1 MISITFLVRIWSRTN
16 GCKRMNS
23 IAVPVIILSCL
34 ILFGSGC
41 SGLDKKVCVQR
52 IQGNKILSD
61 IKILDYG
68 DYDAML
74 PPFTYCAG
82 DMRYV
87 FAVPEDNMVGTNELD
102 NAIKL
107 LEFQN
112 DGKLEKHVVKKDFM
126 EMVTGPFEFRFLPVW
141 SDKEIAYSQSRGV
154 LLVNIPDKK
163 VEIHTVVPGLDDI
176 IQDLQILDAS
186 KRIFVF
192 EIILP
197 AEGLGNYEK
206 ILKVIRFEN
215 GTFTIFA
222 EHPAGIKTSAYTE
235 PWFVYQKKIF
245 IYKDSTTELEVF
257 DENFKL
263 TTHPLAEA
271 FNKNQIGFRCMQEI
285 AIHPTLPIALIIE
298 QGKWPNEE
306 QLSRFDSLSGLV
318 RDKAADTLYDE
329 ARRLNLYLFR
339 WNEPDE
345 KERFIPL
352 LSLAGS
358 IWNSYNPQNQYSHF
372 SFSPDG
378 KWVVFRDG
386 SIRGNDLYSSDN
398 PVFVAI
404 PINEKNPLLLGKP
417 LKLGN
422 AMRSDAIGPTGTAW
436 TTNPTAFVM
445 CDGVILYRWNL
456 DIYDQIS
463 RQKIKMPPN
472 APDPFVKNGD

>member
-1 MISITFLVRIWSRTN
+1 MKN
-16 GCKRMNS
+16 

-34 ILFGSGC
+34 ISFGSGC
-41 SGLDKKVCVQR
+41 SGPDKAGCKQHTR
-52 IQGNKILSD
+52 ENQAMSD

-74 PPFTYCAG
+74 PPLTYCAG

-87 FAVPEDNMVGTNELD
+87 FAVPKDNVVGTNELD

-107 LEFQN
+107 LEFKS
-112 DGKLEKHVVKKDFM
+112 DGKLEQHVVKKDFM

-141 SDKEIAYSQSRGV
+141 SDKEIAYSQSRGF
-154 LLVNIPDKK
+154 LLINIPDKK
-163 VEIHTVVPGLDDI
+163 VEIHTISPGMYAGDIENIAVLDDK
-176 IQDLQILDAS
+176 
-186 KRIFVF
+186 KRDFVF
-192 EIILP
+192 EVLKSSGRGV
-197 AEGLGNYEK
+197 AETWDEK
-206 ILKVIRFEN
+206 TLKIIRFKN
-215 GTFTIFA
+215 DTFTVLA

-257 DENFKL
+257 DENFKPA
-263 TTHPLAEA
+263 THPLAEA
-271 FNKNQIGFRCMQEI
+271 FNKNQVGFRCMQEI
-285 AIHPTLPIALIIE
+285 AIHPTLPIALVIE
-298 QGKWPNEE
+298 QGKPPTKEI
-306 QLSRFDSLSGLV
+306 LASADSLP
-318 RDKAADTLYDE
+318 DPEDEKAREIIYNEFERLTLF
-329 ARRLNLYLFR
+329 LFR

-345 KERFIPL
+345 KKRFIPL

-358 IWNSYNPQNQYSHF
+358 IWNSYNPLNQYSHL

-378 KWVVFRDG
+378 KWVIFRDG
-386 SIRGNDLYSSDN
+386 SNRSNDLYSSDN

-463 RQKIKMPPN
+463 MEKIKMPPN
-472 APDPFVKNGD
+472 APDPFVKREE

>member
-1 MISITFLVRIWSRTN
+1 MGGV
-16 GCKRMNS
+16 
-23 IAVPVIILSCL
+23 
-34 ILFGSGC
+34 
-41 SGLDKKVCVQR
+41 
-52 IQGNKILSD
+52 
-61 IKILDYG
+61 
-68 DYDAML
+68 
-74 PPFTYCAG
+74 FT
-82 DMRYV
+82 
-87 FAVPEDNMVGTNELD
+87 L
-102 NAIKL
+102 
-107 LEFQN
+107 
-112 DGKLEKHVVKKDFM
+112 
-126 EMVTGPFEFRFLPVW
+126 
-141 SDKEIAYSQSRGV
+141 
-154 LLVNIPDKK
+154 
-163 VEIHTVVPGLDDI
+163 
-176 IQDLQILDAS
+176 
-186 KRIFVF
+186 
-192 EIILP
+192 
-197 AEGLGNYEK
+197 
-206 ILKVIRFEN
+206 
-215 GTFTIFA
+215 A

-257 DENFKL
+257 DENFKPA
-263 TTHPLAEA
+263 THPLAES
-271 FNKNQIGFRCMQEI
+271 FNKNQVGFRCMQEI

-306 QLSRFDSLSGLV
+306 QLSKFDSLPGLAW
-318 RDKAADTLYDE
+318 DKATDPLYDE

-345 KERFIPL
+345 KKRFIPL

-358 IWNSYNPQNQYSHF
+358 IWNSYNPQKQYSHL

-386 SIRGNDLYSSDN
+386 SNRSNDLYSSDN

-463 RQKIKMPPN
+463 LQKIKMPPN
-472 APDPFVKNGD
+472 APDPFVKNDN

>member
-1 MISITFLVRIWSRTN
+1 MNKMKMIAIPLF
-16 GCKRMNS
+16 
-23 IAVPVIILSCL
+23 ILASL
-34 ILFGSGC
+34 IFFGAEC
-41 SGLDKKVCVQR
+41 SGPDKAGYKQNTKGD
-52 IQGNKILSD
+52 QTMSD

-68 DYDAML
+68 DYDVML
-74 PPFTYCAG
+74 PPLTYCAG

-222 EHPAGIKTSAYTE
+222 EHPAGIKTSSYTE
-235 PWFVYQKKIF
+235 PWFVYQKRIF
-245 IYKDSTTELEVF
+245 IYKDSTTEFEVF
-257 DENFKL
+257 DENFNP

-271 FNKNQIGFRCMQEI
+271 FNKNSKNFRQLFEI
-285 AIHPTLPIALIIE
+285 AVHPSLPFALIVE
-298 QGKWPNEE
+298 TGKDTIDWEYLKSLPFEE
-306 QLSRFDSLSGLV
+306 YKKVSAPMLAECSR
-318 RDKAADTLYDE
+318 RT
-329 ARRLNLYLFR
+329 LYLFQ
-339 WNEPDE
+339 WQHSDPE
-345 KERFIPL
+345 KRMTPL
-352 LSLAGS
+352 ISVAGS
-358 IWNSYNPQNQYSHF
+358 IWKSYNPKNAYCNF
-372 SFSPDG
+372 SYSPDG
-378 KWVVFRDG
+378 KWVVFRDK
-386 SIRGNDLYSSDN
+386 SNDHKN

-404 PINEKNPLLLGKP
+404 PITEKNPLLLGKP

-463 RQKIKMPPN
+463 MEKIKMPPN
-472 APDPFVKNGD
+472 APDPFVKRGE